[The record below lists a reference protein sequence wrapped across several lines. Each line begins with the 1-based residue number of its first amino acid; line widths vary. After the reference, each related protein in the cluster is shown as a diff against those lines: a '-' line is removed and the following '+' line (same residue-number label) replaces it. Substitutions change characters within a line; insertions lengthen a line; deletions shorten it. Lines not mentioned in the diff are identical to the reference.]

1 METAIRFGSFIA
13 VFIIMA
19 WWETQRPR
27 RSLSQPKPVRWFNN
41 LSLLAIDVLAV
52 RIPLGVAA
60 LGVAYY
66 AEQHGWGLF
75 NFTSWPFWL
84 EFILAWALLDFAL
97 YLQHVMSH
105 ALPVF
110 WRLHRVHHTDLDFD
124 LTTGVRFHPVE
135 IFLSM
140 LYKMAAVAA
149 LGAPPWAVL
158 IFEVVLNGA
167 SVFNHGNV
175 HLPEKIDRWLRLIAV
190 TPDMHRVHHSS
201 VVNETNS
208 NFGFSISLWDRLCGT
223 YRAQPALGQLGFEI
237 GLKEFREPKQLG
249 LVHLLLLPLRGL
261 IGQYSFKK
269 DSNPPA

>member
-13 VFIIMA
+13 VFIVMA
-19 WWETQRPR
+19 LWEARRPR
-27 RSLSQPKPVRWFNN
+27 RSSTQPKSRHWLTN
-41 LSLLAIDVLAV
+41 LSLLAVDVLAL
-52 RIPLGVAA
+52 RLLLGVGAFATA
-60 LGVAYY
+60 LY

-75 NFTSWPFWL
+75 NLTSWPYWL
-84 EFILAWALLDFAL
+84 EFLLAWLLLDFAL
-97 YLQHVMSH
+97 YLQHVLSH

-110 WRLHRVHHTDLDFD
+110 WRLHRVHHSDLDFD

-175 HLPEKIDRWLRLIAV
+175 HLPEKIDRWLRLMIV

-208 NFGFSISLWDRLCGT
+208 NFGFSISLWDYLCGT
-223 YRAQPALGQLGFEI
+223 YRAQPSLGQLGFEI
-237 GLKEFREPKQLG
+237 GLKEFRDPQQLG
-249 LVHLLLLPLRGL
+249 FWGLLLLPLRGRF
-261 IGQYSFKK
+261 GQYSFKK
-269 DSNPPA
+269 EEGR

>member
-1 METAIRFGSFIA
+1 METIIRFGSFIA
-13 VFIIMA
+13 VFIVMA
-19 WWETQRPR
+19 LWETRRPR
-27 RSLSQPKPVRWFNN
+27 RSSTQPKSRHWLTN
-41 LSLLAIDVLAV
+41 LSLLAVDVLAL
-52 RIPLGVAA
+52 RLLLGVGAFATA
-60 LGVAYY
+60 LY
-66 AEQHGWGLF
+66 AGQHGWGLF
-75 NFTSWPFWL
+75 NLTSWPYWL
-84 EFILAWALLDFAL
+84 EFLLAWLLLDLAL
-97 YLQHVMSH
+97 YLQHVLSH
-105 ALPVF
+105 ALPIF
-110 WRLHRVHHTDLDFD
+110 WRLHRVHHSDLDFD

-175 HLPEKIDRWLRLIAV
+175 HLPEKIDRWLRLMIV

-201 VVNETNS
+201 IVNETNS

-237 GLKEFREPKQLG
+237 GLKEFRDPNRLG
-249 LVHLLLLPLRGL
+249 LVDLLLFPLLRRM
-261 IGQYSFKK
+261 GQYSFKK
-269 DSNPPA
+269 NGTTPS

>member
-1 METAIRFGSFIA
+1 METLIRFGSFA
-13 VFIIMA
+13 ALLVIMA
-19 WWETQRPR
+19 LWETRRPR
-27 RSLSQPKPVRWFNN
+27 RAPAHPKSQHWLTN
-41 LSLLAIDVLAV
+41 LSLLAVDALLV
-52 RIPLGVAA
+52 RLLLGAGAYATA
-60 LGVAYY
+60 LY

-75 NFTSWPFWL
+75 NLAAWPIWMEFLLVWL
-84 EFILAWALLDFAL
+84 LLDFAL
-97 YLQHVMSH
+97 YLQHVLSH

-110 WRLHRVHHTDLDFD
+110 WRLHRVHHSDLDFD
-124 LTTGVRFHPVE
+124 LTTGVRFHPLE
-135 IFLSM
+135 ILVSM
-140 LYKMAAVAA
+140 LYKMAIVVA

-158 IFEVVLNGA
+158 VFEVILNAA

-175 HLPEKIDRWLRLIAV
+175 HIPEKIDRWLRLFIV

-237 GLKEFREPKQLG
+237 GLKEYRARLG
-249 LVHLLLLPLRGL
+249 FFDLLLLPLRRK

-269 DSNPPA
+269 DTNDTI